1 MRVFS
6 LIISLGALLS
16 GCADSN
22 PDDLCHSVVANTLCF
37 EKYAEIKTVSSSMDG
52 RYVVYLTLWNGDEIT
67 IISDEN
73 REQACEVKNN
83 LIFVNIGPNR
93 LVVSPISWTKIH
105 LDSSFRNVFT
115 TSGKNI
121 FAECNFDEID
131 RISPDYDSAPP
142 ELLAYCQ

>member
-6 LIISLGALLS
+6 LIISFGALLS
-16 GCADSN
+16 GCADST
-22 PDDLCHSVVANTLCF
+22 PDELCHSVVANTLCF
-37 EKYAEIKTVSSSMDG
+37 EKYAGIKTVSSVMHE
-52 RYVVYLTLWNGDEIT
+52 RYLVYLTLWNGDEIT

-73 REQACEVKNN
+73 REQACEVKDN

-93 LVVSPISWTKIH
+93 LVVSPISWTKTH

-121 FAECNFDEID
+121 FAECNFDEIAC
-131 RISPDYDSAPP
+131 ISPDYDSAPP